1 MQISSCHL
9 TINNENT
16 FINMHNSKNVDLL
29 TKQYSLAKYGS
40 IKDIKVFANMI
51 IKKMFQE
58 IDNHKSK
65 FRNMLEIAKQDNDYI
80 VLMTPGY
87 RNVKSSANIMFD
99 IALPHINTKLAIM
112 GFPIIAKLKL
122 PRLASPCENYASLTT
137 EERKIVGLTT
147 DHILPDNDFYK
158 NNNIHV
164 IYGDDILITGS
175 SSNKAKID
183 ALSKGAKS
191 FTSIFSIIIEKDV
204 ALNNPSIEEQ
214 INKSKVTEKLDKTA
228 KEIFIQDDF
237 TPVLRSLRLLLN
249 KNNLPDLKQFLD
261 EIPSHNLLKVYI
273 AYITNESLDNK
284 KYIKSLDIIKK
295 YLILNNKIKPCG
307 NLKTGEE
314 NEL

>member
-1 MQISSCHL
+1 MQITSCHL
-9 TINNENT
+9 TVNGENN
-16 FINMHNSKNVDLL
+16 FINMNNSKEMNLL
-29 TKQYSLAKYGS
+29 TKRYSLAKYGS
-40 IKDIKVFANMI
+40 IKDINFFANMI

-65 FRNMLEIAKQDNDYI
+65 FRNMLEIAQQDNDYI

-99 IALPHINTKLAIM
+99 IVLPHINTKLANM

-137 EERKIVGLTT
+137 DKRKIIGLTT

-175 SSNKAKID
+175 SSNKAKND

-191 FTSIFSIIIEKDV
+191 FTSIFSIIIDKEV
-204 ALNNPSIEEQ
+204 ALNNPSIEEH
-214 INKSKVTEKLDKTA
+214 INKSKVTEKLDSTA

-237 TPVLRSLRLLLN
+237 IPVLRSLRLLLN
-249 KNNLPDLKQFLD
+249 KKNLPDLKEFLND
-261 EIPSHNLLKVYI
+261 IPNHNLLKTYI
-273 AYITNESLDNK
+273 AYITNESLSNK
-284 KYIKSLDIIKK
+284 KYIKSFEVLKE
-295 YLILNNKIKPCG
+295 YLIMV
-307 NLKTGEE
+307 
-314 NEL
+314 NEINDNGLLYKF

>member
-1 MQISSCHL
+1 MQISSCYL
-9 TINNENT
+9 TINNKNT
-16 FINMHNSKNVDLL
+16 FINMNNSTNVDLL

-122 PRLASPCENYASLTT
+122 PRLATPCENYASLTT
-137 EERKIVGLTT
+137 EERKIIGLTT

-175 SSNKAKID
+175 SSNKAKND

-191 FTSIFSIIIEKDV
+191 FTSIFSIIIDKEV

-214 INKSKVTEKLDKTA
+214 INKSKVTEKLDISA
-228 KEIFIQDDF
+228 KEIFMQDDF
-237 TPVLRSLRLLLN
+237 IPVLRSLRLLLN
-249 KNNLPDLKQFLD
+249 EDNLLNLKQFSD
-261 EIPSHNLLKVYI
+261 DIPIHNLLKIYI
-273 AYITNESLDNK
+273 SYITNESLYNT
-284 KYIKSLDIIKK
+284 KYLKSFELLKK
-295 YLILNNKIKPCG
+295 YLIKQNKIDNNG
-307 NLKTGEE
+307 LLKF
-314 NEL
+314 